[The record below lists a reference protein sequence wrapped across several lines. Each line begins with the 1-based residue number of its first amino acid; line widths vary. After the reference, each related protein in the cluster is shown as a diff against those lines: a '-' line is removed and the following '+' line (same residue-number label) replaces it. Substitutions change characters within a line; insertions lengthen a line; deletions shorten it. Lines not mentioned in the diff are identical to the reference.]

1 MDFILHVFILHVFIS
16 VFGISYLFGFL
27 DELTKIEHS
36 TQFRIFE
43 TAIEDSN
50 ELRFITRQPMLS
62 CLYFSMLAYYSG
74 IWTIKLLRKLFRF
87 LILKNNKI
95 NY

>member
-1 MDFILHVFILHVFIS
+1 MDFILHVFIGVSIS

-43 TAIEDSN
+43 TAIEDSK
-50 ELRFITRQPMLS
+50 ELRFIPRQIMLLCIYIS
-62 CLYFSMLAYYSG
+62 KLAYCSG
-74 IWTIKLLRKLFRF
+74 VWTIKILRF
-87 LILKNNKI
+87 LMLKNNKI

>member
-27 DELTKIEHS
+27 DELTKIEYAI
-36 TQFRIFE
+36 QFRFFE
-43 TAIEDSN
+43 TAIEDSK
-50 ELRFITRQPMLS
+50 ELRFIPRQIMLL
-62 CLYFSMLAYYSG
+62 CLYFSKLAYCTG
-74 IWTIKLLRKLFRF
+74 IWTIKILRF